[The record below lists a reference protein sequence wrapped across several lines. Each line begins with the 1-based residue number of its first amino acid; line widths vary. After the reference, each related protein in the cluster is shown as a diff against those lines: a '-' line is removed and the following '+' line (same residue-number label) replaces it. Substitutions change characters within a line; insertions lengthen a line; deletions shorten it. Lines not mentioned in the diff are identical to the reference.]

1 MQCTAQL
8 FDNHTQYPL
17 DYRLG
22 SSPTVAFEDLQRDA
36 ETDKDTMLCLA
47 RGKPHEGGTT
57 PASCLLVTGEVVSVC
72 DQQLDCRDLDDK
84 ALSLAQTASL
94 SLGPM
99 LTQN

>member
-8 FDNHTQYPL
+8 FDNCPL
-17 DYRLG
+17 DYRLR

-84 ALSLAQTASL
+84 ALSLALSL
-94 SLGPM
+94 SLSL